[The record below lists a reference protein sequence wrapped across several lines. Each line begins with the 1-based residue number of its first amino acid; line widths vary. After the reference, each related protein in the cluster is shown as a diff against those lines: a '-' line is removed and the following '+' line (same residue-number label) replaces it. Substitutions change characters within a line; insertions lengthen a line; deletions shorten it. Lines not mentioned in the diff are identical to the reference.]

1 MVNILPA
8 ATITDR
14 GSCGLSVIVLVQA
27 SVRQGDSAPPPPS
40 VRVKTTDATGGK
52 RFVGSARWRTETVTL
67 TPAPGQPPELAV
79 LCELPAA
86 RARETQALAWQH
98 QSVGGGGCDDHH
110 YFVGAVSPGYRAQ
123 EVAKNKA

>member
-14 GSCGLSVIVLVQA
+14 ESCGLSVTVLVQA

-79 LCELPAA
+79 LCERQRLA
-86 RARETQALAWQH
+86 RAEATPHLSAAAVVMTITRSHCPRRE
-98 QSVGGGGCDDHH
+98 
-110 YFVGAVSPGYRAQ
+110 YFVGAVSPGYRA
-123 EVAKNKA
+123 